1 MIQSN
6 EMTPS
11 GETRPLEVV
20 REEGF
25 ATSVPSNGYHWWYID
40 ALSDDGSHGL
50 TIIVFIGSV
59 FSPYYA
65 AARRRGPADPQ
76 NFCAVNVALYNP
88 DGKRWALTERGA
100 RNLQRTREW
109 MQIGPSGIRW
119 EGNTVEVSINE
130 LTVPLPGR
138 LRGRVRLELPMQSTQ
153 DYRIDRHS
161 HHRWWPISPNCRAE
175 VHMQRPDLHW
185 QGHGYFDSNRGSE
198 PLETAFTDWD
208 WSRSSLADGG
218 SLVQYH
224 TRARDTQPEPAQ
236 ALALRFSAEGGVTEL
251 EPLPQMKLPS
261 TTIWRI
267 RRSTQA
273 DAGTRPEVKRTFE
286 DTPFY
291 ARSWLLNDVLG
302 ERADTVHESL
312 CLNRFSQ
319 RWVQTL
325 LPFRMPRYTRAVRG
339 GPG

>member
-1 MIQSN
+1 MIQSK
-6 EMTPS
+6 
-11 GETRPLEVV
+11 ETTVVEATGLAAV
-20 REEGF
+20 REAGF
-25 ATSVPSNGYHWWYID
+25 AIEVPNNGYQWWYID
-40 ALSDDGSHGL
+40 ALSDDWRHGL

-65 AARRRGPADPQ
+65 AARRRGPADPED
-76 NFCAVNVALYNP
+76 FCAVNVALYNP

-100 RNLQRTREW
+100 RNLRRSRDW

-138 LRGRVRLELPMQSTQ
+138 LRGRVRLTLPQQSAA
-153 DYRIDRHS
+153 DYRIDRHGR
-161 HHRWWPISPNCRAE
+161 HRWWPVSPTCRAL
-175 VHMQRPDLHW
+175 VDMQRPGLRW
-185 QGHGYFDSNRGSE
+185 EGRGYFDSNRVSE
-198 PLETAFTDWD
+198 PLEAAFSDWD

-224 TRARDTQPEPAQ
+224 TRAKGDEHGPAQ
-236 ALALRFSAEGGVTEL
+236 MLALRFASDGSVSEL
-251 EPLPQMKLPS
+251 APLPEVGLPI

-267 RRSTQA
+267 RRGTQA
-273 DAGTRPEVKRTFE
+273 DAGTQPQVKKPFE
-286 DTPFY
+286 DAPFY
-291 ARSWLLNDVLG
+291 ARSWLLSQVLG
-302 ERADTVHESL
+302 EPADTVHESL
-312 CLNRFSQ
+312 CLKRFSQ

-325 LPFRMPRYTRAVRG
+325 LPFRMPRNTRPVRR